1 MRHLQITERV
11 SGRRLI
17 MKNKRKP
24 PIYMKVIL
32 GFFVILAG
40 TLLLVWLIV
49 NAYCISFVKEQRV
62 AYNIK
67 MLQEAE
73 YEFKELYVQMN
84 QLLTTI
90 SGEYVENQEEPQ
102 AFLRIK
108 GELEFENKI
117 KDAIYRNGFYNICEG
132 VIVYEDKDNYRYVG
146 SGAIQEGYDFAG
158 NSYFSQMAEKNF
170 TCRVFGP
177 MEETYKAEH
186 VEKQQVICFTKRKQ
200 GVAKDGSLPP
210 FVMVAVKYS
219 AIQEMLDR
227 MLSDNAGFFLMN
239 EEGEIL
245 QSSGEKNKYK
255 DMETFGDIKREILE
269 NMEHTGTLSRSG
281 TLLTN
286 MRLNNYE
293 WILTVADKEDTLFQ
307 DINQLAMYVEI
318 FIAACGA
325 AGIGAA
331 VFLSRKMLFPVEL
344 LRRMA
349 SEMAKGEHI
358 DEGEGD
364 EVGEIRGILNGMKK
378 EIEDLSTRQYIS
390 EVREREAQIR
400 VLQSQINPH
409 FLHNTLDN
417 IYCIAQIEEIE
428 PIEILTRN
436 LSEMMRY
443 SVNNKN
449 MYVPLSQELKHMKA
463 YVDIMN
469 VRYEDCIE
477 LKTEIEREAENAQV
491 VKLLLQPLVENA
503 CIHGILKKKEQ
514 RGILCIR
521 AFRKKEVLEIHVEDD
536 GVGIT
541 EKIREEMN
549 RVFRKEVKSIRTP
562 KNKGFGIAL
571 VNVNDRIRLL
581 DGDEYGI
588 RTEKRPGGGTVVI
601 VTQRYRIWEDKI

>member
-1 MRHLQITERV
+1 
-11 SGRRLI
+11 

-24 PIYMKVIL
+24 PIYLKVIL

-108 GELEFENKI
+108 GELEFESKI

-132 VIVYEDKDNYRYVG
+132 VIVYEDKENYRYVG
-146 SGAIQEGYDFAG
+146 SGAVQKGYEFEE
-158 NSYFSQMAEKNF
+158 NSCFSQMAEKNF

-186 VEKQQVICFTKRKQ
+186 VEKQQVICFVKRKQ
-200 GVAKDGSLPP
+200 GAVKEGSLPP

-239 EEGEIL
+239 KEGEIL
-245 QSSGEKNKYK
+245 QSSGRKNKYE
-255 DMETFGDIKREILE
+255 DTETFEDIKGEILK

-281 TLLTN
+281 TLLTS
-286 MRLNNYE
+286 MRLDNYD

-318 FIAACGA
+318 FIAVCGA

-349 SEMAKGEHI
+349 GEMAKGEHI

-364 EVGEIRGILNGMKK
+364 EVGEIRGIL
-378 EIEDLSTRQYIS
+378 
-390 EVREREAQIR
+390 
-400 VLQSQINPH
+400 
-409 FLHNTLDN
+409 
-417 IYCIAQIEEIE
+417 
-428 PIEILTRN
+428 
-436 LSEMMRY
+436 
-443 SVNNKN
+443 
-449 MYVPLSQELKHMKA
+449 
-463 YVDIMN
+463 
-469 VRYEDCIE
+469 
-477 LKTEIEREAENAQV
+477 
-491 VKLLLQPLVENA
+491 
-503 CIHGILKKKEQ
+503 
-514 RGILCIR
+514 
-521 AFRKKEVLEIHVEDD
+521 
-536 GVGIT
+536 
-541 EKIREEMN
+541 
-549 RVFRKEVKSIRTP
+549 
-562 KNKGFGIAL
+562 
-571 VNVNDRIRLL
+571 
-581 DGDEYGI
+581 
-588 RTEKRPGGGTVVI
+588 
-601 VTQRYRIWEDKI
+601 

>member
-117 KDAIYRNGFYNICEG
+117 KDAYEFKELYVQMNQLLTTISGEYVENQEEPQAFLRIKGELEFENKIKDAIYRNGFYNICEG

-146 SGAIQEGYDFAG
+146 SGAIQEGYDFEE

-200 GVAKDGSLPP
+200 GVTKDGSLPP

-255 DMETFGDIKREILE
+255 DMETFGEIKREILENMEHTGTLSRSGTLLTNMRLNNYEWILTVADKEDTLFQDIKKREILE

-390 EVREREAQIR
+390 EVREREEQIQEPSENYQAR
-400 VLQSQINPH
+400 ALQDRTVLS
-409 FLHNTLDN
+409 L
-417 IYCIAQIEEIE
+417 
-428 PIEILTRN
+428 LTR
-436 LSEMMRY
+436 Y
-443 SVNNKN
+443 
-449 MYVPLSQELKHMKA
+449 
-463 YVDIMN
+463 
-469 VRYEDCIE
+469 
-477 LKTEIEREAENAQV
+477 
-491 VKLLLQPLVENA
+491 
-503 CIHGILKKKEQ
+503 
-514 RGILCIR
+514 
-521 AFRKKEVLEIHVEDD
+521 
-536 GVGIT
+536 
-541 EKIREEMN
+541 
-549 RVFRKEVKSIRTP
+549 
-562 KNKGFGIAL
+562 
-571 VNVNDRIRLL
+571 
-581 DGDEYGI
+581 
-588 RTEKRPGGGTVVI
+588 
-601 VTQRYRIWEDKI
+601 